1 MVKDHSDRE
10 RKTCFCHMGYSF
22 WLATR
27 VLLYAPSQ
35 TEHTTAFVRPVVE
48 HWQEVCLYQQAQG
61 DLHHCEIIIAT
72 DLRELHTSLSPYQRG
87 YILLLGR
94 SIGYCLIYYITMI
107 IKRENIGVTVV
118 VIVNL
123 LKLNDDNGRGDMG
136 DLMVIV
142 NFNFTFIL
150 YKMLLYFAQKK
161 TNKKNTHR
169 SIGCTCKNRKM
180 LEMHLLKIVV
190 HKLY

>member
-1 MVKDHSDRE
+1 
-10 RKTCFCHMGYSF
+10 
-22 WLATR
+22 
-27 VLLYAPSQ
+27 
-35 TEHTTAFVRPVVE
+35 
-48 HWQEVCLYQQAQG
+48 
-61 DLHHCEIIIAT
+61 
-72 DLRELHTSLSPYQRG
+72 
-87 YILLLGR
+87 
-94 SIGYCLIYYITMI
+94 MI

-161 TNKKNTHR
+161 NNKKNTHR